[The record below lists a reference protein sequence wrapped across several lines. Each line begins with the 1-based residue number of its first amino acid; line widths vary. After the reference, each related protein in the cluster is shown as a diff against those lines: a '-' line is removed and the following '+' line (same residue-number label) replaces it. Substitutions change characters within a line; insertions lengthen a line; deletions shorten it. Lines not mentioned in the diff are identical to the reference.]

1 VTGQSKQLFLSA
13 IMLVIAS
20 AVTAVL
26 YFNRPSSELA
36 EPAAQDITVDA
47 LEVSLQTIRIP
58 IQAQGTVTPVRQT
71 SIISEVRGRITEV
84 SDAFNVGD
92 FVSKGDVI
100 LRIDPRD
107 YQTELLRAQAAVAS
121 AKSGMAQEKG
131 RAAVARQEWKRLPKG
146 SQRSPEAK
154 DLYLRI
160 PQLELAE
167 AQLLSAMADRDTAT
181 NNLERTVI
189 SAPYDCLIRSK
200 HSELGQFVSPGTPL
214 TEIMSIESAEVRLA
228 VPQSKL
234 GYLDLPSVGAYN
246 ADTNV
251 DLYSDVAGNVQHWQA
266 QLVRTEGIYDERSRV
281 LYTVARI
288 EDPYGLKTST
298 EPLSPLRIGT
308 FVHARILG
316 KELDG
321 ITVLPRHILRAG
333 NLLWVVDEDMILR
346 NRKVSLLRTGGD
358 LIYVSAGLEDGDLVS
373 VSVLDPTFSG
383 SKVRIVSQK
392 STAERANAQATNAL

>member
-1 VTGQSKQLFLSA
+1 MTGQSKQLFLSA

>member
-346 NRKVSLLRTGGD
+346 NRKVSLLRAGGD

>member
-1 VTGQSKQLFLSA
+1 VTGKSKQFFLSA
-13 IMLVIAS
+13 IMLLVACT
-20 AVTAVL
+20 VTAAL
-26 YFNRPSSELA
+26 YINRPSSELA
-36 EPAAQDITVDA
+36 EPAAHDVTVDV

-71 SIISEVRGRITEV
+71 SIVSEVRGRITEV

-121 AKSGMAQEKG
+121 AKSAMAQEKG
-131 RAAVARQEWKRLPKG
+131 RSAVAREEWKRLPKG
-146 SQRSPEAK
+146 TQRSSEAK

-167 AQLLSAMADRDTAT
+167 AQLLSAIADRDTAT

-234 GYLDLPSVGAYN
+234 DYLDLPNVGAYSTDASVN
-246 ADTNV
+246 
-251 DLYSDVAGNVQHWQA
+251 LYTDVAGNVQHWQA

-288 EDPYGLKTST
+288 EDPYGLKTSA
-298 EPLSPLRIGT
+298 EPQSPLRIGT

-316 KELDG
+316 KELTG
-321 ITVLPRHILRAG
+321 ITVLPRHILRSG
-333 NLLWVVDEDMILR
+333 NLLWVVDDDMILR

-358 LIYVSAGLEDGDLVS
+358 SVYVSAGLEEGDLIS
-373 VSVLDPTFSG
+373 ISVLDPTFSG
-383 SKVRIVSQK
+383 SRVRIVSQK
-392 STAERANAQATNAL
+392 STAEEASIMSTNAL

>member
-1 VTGQSKQLFLSA
+1 
-13 IMLVIAS
+13 MLVVAS

-121 AKSGMAQEKG
+121 AKSAMAQEKG

>member
-1 VTGQSKQLFLSA
+1 
-13 IMLVIAS
+13 MLVIAS

>member
-13 IMLVIAS
+13 IMLVVAS

-346 NRKVSLLRTGGD
+346 NRKVSLLRAGGD